1 MVNVIDVDLEPCLSE
16 AKSLASFVW
25 AVADRRGRKPNTYDE
40 NEYKAA
46 WIACVH
52 IAQREYFRLEIAA
65 LERGKPLP
73 RSSSLL
79 KLALSIDSAGILK
92 SRWTAEKCS
101 FESRCCPPGDPFQ
114 QRTFYSIDH
123 R

>member
-52 IAQREYFRLEIAA
+52 IAQREYFRTRDCCIGKRQTTTEIVVAP
-65 LERGKPLP
+65 EIGTVDR
-73 RSSSLL
+73 
-79 KLALSIDSAGILK
+79 
-92 SRWTAEKCS
+92 
-101 FESRCCPPGDPFQ
+101 
-114 QRTFYSIDH
+114 
-123 R
+123 